1 MKKEKQGLI
10 ERDFTNPL
18 GKVSY
23 HAACHQRVQNFGA
36 KTRDFLSLIPDTEV
50 SMIER
55 CSGHDGIYAVK
66 SESYDK
72 SLKIVRPVQRQI
84 SENSPEHIG
93 SDCPMAGRLITH
105 NLTEQ
110 HESRHPISMV
120 RYAYGL

>member
-1 MKKEKQGLI
+1 MQQEKKGSIKL
-10 ERDFTNPL
+10 DFTNPL

-36 KTRDFLSLIPDTEV
+36 KTRDFLNLIPDTEV

-66 SESYDK
+66 SESYEK
-72 SLKIVRPVQRQI
+72 SLKIVRPVQRQVN
-84 SENSPEHIG
+84 ENSPEHIG

-105 NLTEQ
+105 NLKEQ
-110 HESRHPISMV
+110 NESMHPISMV